1 MIPFTITR
9 LKGLTYSQLQDYKHA
24 VATYNKVEAFNSNVS
39 TLRGN
44 GNKSV
49 EYYEF
54 KTYDDKESYL
64 TGLYFLTENNPTLST
79 ITPVKKN

>member
-1 MIPFTITR
+1 MIPFTLGK
-9 LKGLTYSQLQDYKHA
+9 LKGINYTQLRDYKEA
-24 VATYNKVEAFNSNVS
+24 VATYNIVEAFNSNVS

-44 GNKSV
+44 GNKSI

-54 KTYDDKESYL
+54 KTYDEKESYL
-64 TGLYFLTENNPTLST
+64 TGLYFLTENNPSLK